1 MPSGEQEPL
10 LGSSNQDEG
19 GSSAKETLG
28 SFLESS
34 TFHKFVIAL
43 VRGLHPT
50 PEHLHALG
58 LMIHVAFWKIAIDA
72 VCVLADLS
80 YSLLHPDCACAPYPA
95 SSSSFLSTAGSVD
108 PEKALEI
115 LSHISLAITTLFLIE
130 IPLHIFAFGFN
141 YYNPFPG
148 GVPHASFHLF
158 DLIVIVVTFVLEVVL
173 RGGERELAGLLIVF
187 RLWRLV
193 KLVGGECSLWLY
205 TTSLLN
211 CASQFLGIAV
221 GTNELGEEDTQELMK
236 ELEDT
241 KKNLSETLE
250 ENQRLRAR
258 LTALGQDDVQA
269 WWSLF

>member
-10 LGSSNQDEG
+10 LGTSNQDEG
-19 GSSAKETLG
+19 GSSARETLG
-28 SFLESS
+28 SFLESP
-34 TFHKFVIAL
+34 TFHKFVITL
-43 VRGLHPT
+43 
-50 PEHLHALG
+50 
-58 LMIHVAFWKIAIDA
+58 IAIDA

-108 PEKALEI
+108 LEKVLEI

-193 KLVGGECSLWLY
+193 KLVGG
-205 TTSLLN
+205 
-211 CASQFLGIAV
+211 IAV

-258 LTALGQDDVQA
+258 LTGLGQDDVLA
-269 WWSLF
+269 